1 MSHGQGMFRDEAL
14 LRVQA
19 GRGGDGCVAFHR
31 EKYVTRGGPVGGD
44 GGDGGDVVLEAITHE
59 NSLFR
64 LARLRQVQ
72 AGHGVAGGSNNKTGA
87 RGEDVVLQV
96 PVGTQVR
103 DAQRG
108 NLLADLDTDGARIV
122 IAQGGPGGKGN
133 ARFASSVNQ
142 TPRHFTKGGDGE
154 IRELRLELKLVAD
167 IGLLGLPNAGKS
179 TLISRLTAA
188 RPRVASYPFTT
199 LDPSLGIM
207 ETGGTPETLV
217 IADIPGLIE
226 GAADGKGLGHQ
237 FLRHVERT
245 RVLLHLVDVSATA
258 EEPLQAL
265 RAIEGELDAYPAD
278 LGSRP
283 RVLVATKV
291 EDEESEARAAELFA
305 AADRPG
311 LMISA
316 ATGRGLDSLRAAL
329 LQTFHSLGGDPP
341 GSTRLA

>member
-1 MSHGQGMFRDEAL
+1 MSQGMFRDEAL

-19 GRGGDGCVAFHR
+19 GRGGDGCISFHR
-31 EKYVTRGGPVGGD
+31 EKYVTQGGPDGGD
-44 GGDGGDVVLEAITHE
+44 GGKGGDVVLEAVTHE

-72 AGHGVAGGSNNKTGA
+72 AGNGVPGGSNNKSGA
-87 RGEDVVLQV
+87 YGEDVVLLI

-103 DAQRG
+103 DALRG
-108 NLLADLDTDGARIV
+108 NLLADLDHDGARVV
-122 IAQGGPGGKGN
+122 IAEGGRGGKGN
-133 ARFASSVNQ
+133 ARYASATNQ
-142 TPRHFTKGGDGE
+142 APRTASDGHDGE
-154 IRELRLELKLVAD
+154 VRELRLELKLVAD
-167 IGLLGLPNAGKS
+167 VGLLGLPNAGKS

-207 ETGGTPETLV
+207 ETGGDPETLV

-245 RVLLHLVDVSATA
+245 RVLLHLVDCSATA
-258 EEPLQAL
+258 EDPAGAFQA
-265 RAIEGELDAYPAD
+265 ISKELVEYPGDLAD
-278 LGSRP
+278 RP
-283 RVLVATKV
+283 RLLVATKI
-291 EDEESEARAAELFA
+291 EDEESEQRAKDLFA

-311 LMISA
+311 LMISS

-329 LQTFHSLGGDPP
+329 LQTFHSLGDAPQ
-341 GSTRLA
+341 GSTK